1 MKNYT
6 VAGAIAALNKKGVII
21 TQEKGLTKRETTY
34 EPISMAN
41 VGKTAKQVGLS
52 EEEIVSLKMKGT
64 LLTTLGI
71 TPKKVMRELTVQQP
85 MTVNVGNASDLG
97 NGSWGKIDFLTNHC
111 GFTLTNQFIDNLQIT
126 YVE

>member
-6 VAGAIAALNKKGVII
+6 VAGVISALSKKGVII

-34 EPISMAN
+34 EAISMAEVN
-41 VGKTAKQVGLS
+41 KTAKSIGLS
-52 EEEIVSLKMKGT
+52 EKEIVVLKMKGT

-71 TPKKVMRELTVQQP
+71 KPKKVMRDLTVQQP

-97 NGSWGKIDFLTNHC
+97 NGSWGKIEFLTNYC